1 MNTDIKW
8 FCMAALPRD
17 WIWILMY
24 STEAVL
30 ETATC
35 NYTRD
40 NVKNSLLTGFHQQN
54 DTGYHA
60 QYIPDPKSRNPL
72 LKL

>member
-40 NVKNSLLTGFHQQN
+40 NVKNSLVNWFSS
-54 DTGYHA
+54 A
-60 QYIPDPKSRNPL
+60 K
-72 LKL
+72 